1 MSAKFIFSSY
11 KNRYYLCLDKRMEG
25 PHVRHGPNWLTGRNQ
40 TDWIYLRPENK
51 DRRTN
56 WIDRQT
62 DKLDWPTRRKDNLT
76 NGLTKLTNWKEGT
89 CGWPNRLDG
98 WTDEPKRRTNQMDQT
113 DGSNGLDGRTDAPN
127 QWIRRTD
134 TQTHGADVWTVE
146 LDKRTRRTDG
156 LTNWT
161 KLNNSWIRL
170 LYDRNYH
177 ADLGGSDYSHSH
189 SVIANW
195 LLLQ

>member
-1 MSAKFIFSSY
+1 MSAKFISSSY
-11 KNRYYLCLDKRMEG
+11 KNKYYLRLDKRTEG

-56 WIDRQT
+56 WINRPDGRT
-62 DKLDWPTRRKDNLT
+62 TLT
-76 NGLTKLTNWKEGT
+76 NGLTKLTNWKEGP
-89 CGWPNRLDG
+89 CGRPNRLDG
-98 WTDEPKRRTNQMDQT
+98 WTDKPKRRTNQMDQT
-113 DGSNGLDGRTDAPN
+113 DGSNGLDGRTRRHMEQTYGQLN
-127 QWIRRTD
+127 WIKGPDGRTD
-134 TQTHGADVWTVE
+134 WRIE
-146 LDKRTRRTDG
+146 L
-156 LTNWT
+156 NWT

-195 LLLQ
+195 LLLE